1 MNAKKSVT
9 NGPIQATILKQCVDV
24 YLPFLTKAMNHA
36 ITENFNSSDSVF
48 FSTTKTIEKPRDLGD
63 KIEYPASFDGI
74 CL

>member
-1 MNAKKSVT
+1 MNVKKSST
-9 NGPIQATILKQCVDV
+9 NGPIQATIFKQCVDV

-48 FSTTKTIEKPRDLGD
+48 FSTTKTIEKPRDLG
-63 KIEYPASFDGI
+63 EENGYPTSFDDI